1 MNERPVAQNEERTV
15 PVTEEQLEIGRRV
28 VDTGRTLRL
37 RKRVEEV
44 PGTVHEPLAREVV
57 EARRVPVGRVLQG
70 PVGIRHEGDVTI
82 VPVVEERL
90 VMRKELFLVEEIHLT
105 RRREVRDA
113 DEQVTLRRESVVIER
128 FDPATQ
134 QWLSEDEG

>member
-28 VDTGRTLRL
+28 VDTGHTLRL

-44 PGTVHEPLAREVV
+44 PGTVHEPLAHEVV